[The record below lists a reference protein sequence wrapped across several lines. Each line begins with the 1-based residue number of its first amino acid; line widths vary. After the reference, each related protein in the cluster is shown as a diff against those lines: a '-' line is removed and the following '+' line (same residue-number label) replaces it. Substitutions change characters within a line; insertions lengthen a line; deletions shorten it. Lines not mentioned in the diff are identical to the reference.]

1 MLFAPLTRLYIAV
14 QQAPTYLTIIAGL
27 LLVGYQ
33 HWIGPLPIAF
43 QLVFCVGL
51 LFVAG
56 IPHGALDH
64 LIEQEHSTR
73 KNRPFSMPAFLA
85 KYLLM
90 IAVYGAGWLLFPVLS
105 LILFLLISAWHFGET
120 DLENTP
126 DNSYWSLTRLV
137 EGGFVLAFILLTH
150 AAETTP
156 ILGRIVQQDAYTME
170 LWQGAANQAGE
181 LLRGWATLLIVLVM
195 LSFGQYPMRINGWR
209 FGRLALILLLTYSL
223 PLLPAFMLYFGG
235 WHALSSFGTIRTYL
249 QRSTGTQS
257 SIWKLWRKSMPLTIV
272 AFGFLF
278 VCTGI
283 WYNYNT
289 DIDPIPCLFILL
301 SLITLPHIQVMH
313 QLTVHHKAL

>member
-1 MLFAPLTRLYIAV
+1 MLSAPLTRLYSVV
-14 QQAPTYLTIIAGL
+14 QQTPTYLTIMAGL
-27 LLVGYQ
+27 LLVTYQ
-33 HWIGPLPIAF
+33 HWIGPLPLTA
-43 QLVFCVGL
+43 QLGFCIGL
-51 LFVAG
+51 LLVAG

-73 KNRPFSMPAFLA
+73 RNRPFSMLAFLA

-90 IAVYGAGWLLFPVLS
+90 IAAYGVGWLFFPVMS

-126 DNSYWSLTRLV
+126 DNTYWYLTRLM

-150 AAETTP
+150 AAETSP
-156 ILGRIVQQDAYTME
+156 ILARIVQNDGYTMQI
-170 LWQGAANQAGE
+170 WHGAVSQDGE
-181 LLRGWATLLIVLVM
+181 LLRGWATLLIILVM
-195 LSFGQYPMRINGWR
+195 LAFGQYPMRINGWR
-209 FGRLALILLLTYSL
+209 LGRLGLILLLSYSL

-235 WHALSSFGTIRTYL
+235 WHALSSFGTIRAYL
-249 QRSTGTQS
+249 QRSTGTQG

-283 WYNYNT
+283 WNYYNT
-289 DIDPIPCLFILL
+289 NIDPIPCLFILL

-313 QLTVHHKAL
+313 QLTIYHRSL